1 MRLLKKAA
9 GVGLLGSVLY
19 PLLPRDKDDKDN
31 QNDSPP
37 NFDEMVKNIDFGSS
51 ADRKAKELYGRLYGN
66 QNAQSNSIALLRES
80 GLPDAYTRAQMARGA
95 NLEEKQAEFLK
106 AYPQGEL
113 SNIRFDNAKDAV
125 LAYRRDPNESFA
137 PVDIPL
143 LPSLT
148 NPREFLRDTA
158 EFLGSD
164 GAEIAGEALAT
175 LLPGPIKGGLK
186 AAKLAGRLFGGSVAG
201 STVAEGIQTLRGT
214 QREELEDIAPR
225 IGLKGA
231 ISGVAGA
238 GTEVLVRGAM
248 NLFGKG
254 SFLRNT
260 PLGNLANESAKD
272 LGVPFL
278 PYHLTTDHPWL
289 QRIGQQATVQVP
301 DIERELTA
309 RRLETASLLEN
320 LRTQIPGDATD
331 SLNNLANAY
340 RKNIISNL
348 EKGLGLKT
356 DSVGKVG
363 SEFKGS
369 ISEFEKISQAQVRAL
384 YDAATQI
391 EAPIFDLLKLRI
403 SAGKILSEDLGSIR
417 IGNVDKKSGI
427 VDSKGDEIISQ
438 VSGDRGATSKKS
450 IDLEVRQ
457 VLNEISETER
467 LEPRVIGKTTIDP
480 IDQLNQWKMRIG
492 RFTQPAPADGISRLT
507 QSTAKQLY
515 KALNDTLDNPA
526 NLNRNPE
533 FAKRWKS
540 ATKAARDR
548 FSVLEKVAIARA
560 NIEPITYLRQAYGSK
575 AYDKLKNIQMATSIN
590 NFKRIQD
597 GYIQYLLE
605 PAQINNLT
613 KTLKELPP
621 EFRSLVLKRE
631 DLGAL
636 QNLGKQI
643 DRFNNLNLSET
654 FLKRI
659 DFSSQVNKLM
669 SSPDNANIDTLQK
682 IIREGG
688 GLGSKVGKDV
698 QAGVID
704 NIIENVIETSP
715 PFIIDAKKLNNIL
728 DQYTKNGAIELLAP
742 PVVKTLRNLANVE
755 TALARKAD
763 MGAPLAAGSVA
774 GQVMDFDKQGV
785 FSLMKSKLFSR
796 FLLSPFAQK
805 LISGTGG
812 KQWGMKP
819 GIALTASAISKFI
832 QEDFEETD

>member
-1 MRLLKKAA
+1 MGLLKKAA
-9 GVGLLGSVLY
+9 GAGLLGSVIY
-19 PLLPRDKDDKDN
+19 PLLPRDKDDEDN

-37 NFDEMVKNIDFGSS
+37 NFDDMVKNIDFGSS

-66 QNAQSNSIALLRES
+66 QNAQSNTIALLRES

-95 NLEEKQAEFLK
+95 NFAEKQAEFLK

-125 LAYRRDPNESFA
+125 LSYRRNPNESFA
-137 PVDIPL
+137 PVDKPFL
-143 LPSLT
+143 KSLID
-148 NPREFLRDTA
+148 PKEFLRDTA

-175 LLPGPIKGGLK
+175 LVPGPIKGGYK
-186 AAKLAGRLFGGSVAG
+186 AAQLAGRLFGGSVAG
-201 STVAEGIQTLRGT
+201 STVAEGVQTLRGT

-254 SFLRNT
+254 SFLGNT
-260 PLGNLANESAKD
+260 ELGKASLQAAED
-272 LGVPFL
+272 LDIPYVPF
-278 PYHLTTDHPWL
+278 HLTTEQPALRRVGEQASL
-289 QRIGQQATVQVP
+289 QIA
-301 DIERELTA
+301 DIEKALIE
-309 RRLETASLLEN
+309 RRLETKSLLEN

-356 DSVGKVG
+356 NSVGKVG

-369 ISEFEKISQAQVRAL
+369 ISEYDKISQAQVSTL

-391 EAPIFDLLKLRI
+391 EAPIFDLLKLKI
-403 SAGKILSEDLGSIR
+403 SAGKILNEDLGSIR

-427 VDSKGDEIISQ
+427 VDSKGAEIISQ
-438 VSGDRGATSKKS
+438 VSGDLGSTSRKS
-450 IDLEVRQ
+450 IDPEVRQ

-467 LEPRVIGKTTIDP
+467 LEPRVIGKTTIYP

-492 RFTQPAPADGISRLT
+492 QFTQPGADGISRLT

-613 KTLKELPP
+613 KTLKELPS

-659 DFSSQVNKLM
+659 DFSSQVSKLI
-669 SSPDNANIDTLQK
+669 STPDNANIDTLQK
-682 IIREGG
+682 IIQEGG

-698 QAGVID
+698 QAGVIE
-704 NIIENVIETSP
+704 NIIKNVFEPVP
-715 PFIIDAKKLNNIL
+715 PFLINSKQLNIIL
-728 DQYTKNGAIELLAP
+728 DQYTKNGAIKLLSP
-742 PVVKTLRNLANVE
+742 PVVKKLRDLATIE
-755 TALARKAD
+755 ATYAQTAD
-763 MGAPLAAGSVA
+763 MGSPMAAGSVA
-774 GQVMDFDKQGV
+774 GQLGNFNKAGV
-785 FSLMKSKLFSR
+785 FSLMKAKMLSR
-796 FLLSPFAQK
+796 FFLSPMARR

-812 KQWGMKP
+812 KQWGMRP